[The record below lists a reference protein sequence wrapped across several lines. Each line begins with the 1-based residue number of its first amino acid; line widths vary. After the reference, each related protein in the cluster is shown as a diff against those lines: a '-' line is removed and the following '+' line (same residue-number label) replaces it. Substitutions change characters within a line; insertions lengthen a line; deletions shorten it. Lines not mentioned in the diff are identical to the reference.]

1 MKKLTI
7 AIIIVNL
14 VLLVG
19 IVYSLNIKLIY
30 PENNEKIFETRPTL
44 SWEGYSNKYTILID
58 DNKEFS
64 SPIKETVY
72 TNNYVLNKELE
83 FGRYYWQVSS
93 LLSSSKVN
101 EFEIVSKVAIKVNQT
116 EDDID
121 LYNDG
126 NANLN
131 VTVEDSGILTGAFII
146 EVKKNMIFINKENRS
161 LNAKQDE

>member
-1 MKKLTI
+1 MKKLTL

-14 VLLVG
+14 ILLVG

-30 PENNEKIFETRPTL
+30 PADNEKIFETKPMLT
-44 SWEGYSNKYTILID
+44 WEGYSNKYTILID

-64 SPIKETVY
+64 SPIKEIVY
-72 TNNYVLNKELE
+72 DNHYTLNKNLD
-83 FGRYYWQVSS
+83 FGKYYWQVSS

-101 EFEIVSKVAIKVNQT
+101 EFEVVSKVAIKVNRT
-116 EDDID
+116 EGNVD

-146 EVKKNMIFINKENRS
+146 EVKKNRIFINKDNRS